1 MNAVLP
7 ALSISRDLLTG
18 TEWTPAQVRELYH
31 LAADI
36 KARPDRYRGALGGK
50 FLALIFEK
58 PSLRTRVT
66 FEVGIQS
73 MGGGAVF
80 LDHTATHLGK
90 RESIQDVAK
99 NLERWV
105 HAIVARVFEQKALE
119 ELAGHASIPVINALS
134 DQFHP
139 CQAFADF
146 FTLEERF
153 GNLRGLKF
161 AYVGDGNNMCHSL
174 MISGARV
181 GAHIRVGTPAGYEP
195 DAEIV
200 AETRRVARETK
211 GKIELFT
218 SADEAVAGAQ
228 AVYTD
233 VWASM
238 GQEEEAAQREAI
250 FAPFQVNE
258 SLMNA
263 AAPDAVFLHC
273 LPAHRGSEVTTEVID
288 SPRSIIYDQAENR
301 LHVQKAILLM
311 LLG

>member
-80 LDHTATHLGK
+80 LDHTTTHLGK

-200 AETRRVARETK
+200 TEARRVARETK